1 MYLIDP
7 IILKRDKFDEG
18 GILEQKNRE
27 ESKQRKPFK

>member
-18 GILEQKNRE
+18 GILELKKKKIQIE
-27 ESKQRKPFK
+27 ETP